1 MKRAAPRIVRTLVA
15 VAFAAGTIVQE
26 HAAHADGSLRR
37 FQEPHRPPPTS
48 SSSSSSSDSSE
59 DSDGSTH
66 KKKSTGASIVGG
78 VFSAL
83 FSGGSGSHQTATDDE
98 PPVVDD
104 RAEIEALV
112 LRRRLATTIYSDDGG
127 SAYVSP
133 YRRDEGADGSV
144 TARRVA
150 FQRNGELRGGGFFAV
165 NEEVVH
171 HDANLNGF
179 VGLFMLGA
187 GWERFSAQ
195 SGCRRP
201 STPSTCF
208 VRASGPTC
216 SAQRC
221 RRSSSTHSRVAHSCT
236 GSARPSRSSTW
247 RSKRALIPSRPLAF
261 YAGATTSLGAHG
273 PPILDGRLEGGV
285 SLGRVDL
292 RAGFRALKQQP
303 EQEACSGLWSACR

>member
-1 MKRAAPRIVRTLVA
+1 MRTLVA
-15 VAFAAGTIVQE
+15 VAFAAGTIVQA

-78 VFSAL
+78 ILSAL

-165 NEEVVH
+165 NEEVAS

-187 GWERFSAQ
+187 GWERFYEPNRAAKTFDTLDVFRARLGPNVLGAAVSALELYALAGG
-195 SGCRRP
+195 SLMHGFGETIP
-201 STPSTCF
+201 KF
-208 VRASGPTC
+208 DLALEARAYP
-216 SAQRC
+216 
-221 RRSSSTHSRVAHSCT
+221 V
-236 GSARPSRSSTW
+236 
-247 RSKRALIPSRPLAF
+247 RPLAF

-303 EQEACSGLWSACR
+303 EQSFLGPVVSLQVRL